1 MASICAPIGID
12 NDDPFLKGPCMAFTR
27 TKRSVRMDCK
37 PGPSEQVIS
46 FHFFFYLFMCST
58 YLVLYLLLDLCS
70 DVSEPTYA
78 WMAGLKARKIRV
90 FHNWVRKFK
99 NVQVKKTHEIT

>member
-1 MASICAPIGID
+1 MASVCAPIGID
-12 NDDPFLKGPCMAFTR
+12 NDDPFLKGPCMPFTR
-27 TKRSVRMDCK
+27 TKRSVRIDCK

-70 DVSEPTYA
+70 DVSEPT
-78 WMAGLKARKIRV
+78 RRV
-90 FHNWVRKFK
+90 
-99 NVQVKKTHEIT
+99 